1 MLTVFRN
8 YKGTGVA
15 GVTKLR
21 GSADAAVLL
30 VKKFNVC
37 GIGYMRGWNG
47 LPVSATQKGCSL
59 GYYTV
64 GHELGHNMG
73 ALHDKLQ
80 GANTY
85 YSVYE
90 HFAFLSICLSHFLC
104 AVRPRQAR
112 WS

>member
-59 GYYTV
+59 GYYTM

-73 ALHDKLQ
+73 ATHDKLQ
-80 GANTY
+80 GANHY
-85 YSVYE
+85 YSVCE
-90 HFAFLSICLSHFLC
+90 HFEFISIVLSHFL
-104 AVRPRQAR
+104 
-112 WS
+112 